1 MVEPTIKGPI
11 PGVPVIALGH
21 EAAFKDCVVEE
32 FFLIGTA
39 VRYKHLGALLGDG
52 KWQAVPAGT
61 AAYTTRVIVIRP
73 SNPARFNGTV
83 FVEWLNVSAG
93 RDSAPDAMLGHSE
106 IVRSG
111 YAYVGVSAQKVGIEG
126 GQGRVE
132 VAAQQQPLKK
142 ADPERYGELSHPG
155 DAFSFDIYSQAGRV
169 VRGAAGAKILG
180 ALTPKH
186 VIAIGVSQSAFFLTT
201 YVNVIDPLVKFY
213 DGFLIH
219 SRFGG
224 APSVEGESIFG
235 ESRPGV
241 PAAVRLRTDLRVPV
255 LTLITETD
263 LVFGPRPGFIHAR
276 QSDSERLR
284 IWEIAGAAHA
294 DTYLLKV
301 AMIDSGTA
309 SIADLAAAYAPT
321 DSPFGM
327 KLAQPINSGPQ
338 HHYVLEA
345 ALRSLDRWVR
355 DGTAPPAAARIKT
368 TGDGKPDDPPKFDV
382 DAHGI
387 AKGGI
392 RTPWVDV
399 PTARLSGVGN
409 SGGVLASMAG
419 VTQPL
424 DQATLDELYPQGKA
438 EYLKKFSAALDSTI
452 KAGFILAA
460 ARDEIMALADAM
472 YPVRQ

>member
-1 MVEPTIKGPI
+1 MADPIVKGPI
-11 PGVPVIALGH
+11 PGVPVLALGH

-32 FFLIGTA
+32 FFLTGTGIC
-39 VRYKHLGALLGDG
+39 YKHLGALLDDG
-52 KWQAVPAGT
+52 KWQAALAGT
-61 AAYTTRVIVIRP
+61 APYTTRVVVIRP
-73 SNPARFNGTV
+73 SNSAEFNGTV

-93 RDSAPDAMLGHSE
+93 RDSAPDAMMAHSE

-111 YAYVGVSAQKVGIEG
+111 YAYVGVSAQKVGIDG
-126 GQGRVE
+126 GQARVE
-132 VAAQQQPLKK
+132 VGAQPLKK
-142 ADPERYGELSHPG
+142 ANPERYGELSHPG
-155 DAFSFDIYSQAGRV
+155 DAFSFDIYSQAAKV
-169 VRGAAGAKILG
+169 ARGEVGAKILG
-180 ALTPKH
+180 PLKPKH

-201 YVNVIDPLVKFY
+201 YVNAIDPLVKLY

-235 ESRPGV
+235 ASKPGV
-241 PAAVRLRTDLRVPV
+241 PAAVRLRSDLRVPV
-255 LTLITETD
+255 ITLITETD
-263 LVFGPRPGFIHAR
+263 LMFSPHLGFIHAR
-276 QSDSERLR
+276 QPDFERLR

-301 AMIDSGTA
+301 ATIDSGTA
-309 SIADLAAAYAPT
+309 PIADLAAAYAPT
-321 DSPFGM
+321 HSLFGM
-327 KLAQPINSGPQ
+327 NLAQPVNSGPQ
-338 HHYVLEA
+338 HHYLLEA
-345 ALRSLDRWVR
+345 ALCSLDRWVR
-355 DGTAPPAAARIKT
+355 DGTTPPMAARIKT
-368 TGDGKPDDPPKFDV
+368 TGGGKPDDPPNFDV

-409 SGGVLASMAG
+409 SGGILASMAG

-424 DQATLDELYPQGKA
+424 GQANLDKLYPQGKA
-438 EYLKKFSAALDSTI
+438 EYLKKFGAALDSTI

-460 ARDEIMALADAM
+460 DRSEIMALADAM
-472 YPVRQ
+472 YPLKQ